1 MSIFRKKNDTT
12 EQHFTAASEKTNY
25 VNHDA
30 AVKQLASYQ
39 KKQMD
44 AVLKEDFKLTQ
55 DIKNIRTEF
64 DSVTGNMSALD
75 GIISNFKHNFHD
87 LLETVNQYR
96 EYQSRVHNSIQT
108 AQNRVT
114 NFTQESSEIRNRFD
128 LLDSS
133 FTELEEAVENIGLCA
148 KSIENVAAQ
157 TNLLSLNASIEAAR
171 AGEAGKG
178 FAVVA
183 TEITQMS
190 TRTKDAT
197 VQITELIEN
206 VTSAIKEVVSVIGTM
221 ITGISCE
228 KESVENTAANFSQIK
243 EHTNS
248 IQQHVEHLTESAQT
262 LKDANQVIVDSIQTI
277 SAVTEELSAHA
288 TETIE
293 SESSNSEILD
303 GISDKMQELI
313 AFIQKCES

>member
-12 EQHFTAASEKTNY
+12 EQHFTAAPEKPNY
-25 VNHDA
+25 VNHDT

-183 TEITQMS
+183 TEVQSLSGEIKQLVNQVNSSIEMVNKSIEKMNLSVTSSKEMIVENLENTTKIDEDFAAITAETDELESINSSIESMV
-190 TRTKDAT
+190 TKSNDELGN
-197 VQITELIEN
+197 ITEFMDSSSQSYASVAACIKGMEN
-206 VTSAIKEVVSVIGTM
+206 NSKTK
-221 ITGISCE
+221 GIMYE
-228 KESVENTAANFSQIK
+228 DINNI
-243 EHTNS
+243 
-248 IQQHVEHLTESAQT
+248 IQQFEA
-262 LKDANQVIVDSIQTI
+262 
-277 SAVTEELSAHA
+277 LS
-288 TETIE
+288 
-293 SESSNSEILD
+293 
-303 GISDKMQELI
+303 
-313 AFIQKCES
+313 

>member
-12 EQHFTAASEKTNY
+12 EQHFTVASEKTNY

-183 TEITQMS
+183 TEVQSLSGEIKQLVNQVNSSIEMVNKSIEKMNLSVTSSKEMIVENLENTTKIDEDFAAITAETDELESINSSIESMV
-190 TRTKDAT
+190 TKSNDELGN
-197 VQITELIEN
+197 ITEFMDSSSQSYASVAACIKGMEN
-206 VTSAIKEVVSVIGTM
+206 NSKTK
-221 ITGISCE
+221 GIMYE
-228 KESVENTAANFSQIK
+228 DINNI
-243 EHTNS
+243 
-248 IQQHVEHLTESAQT
+248 IQQFEA
-262 LKDANQVIVDSIQTI
+262 
-277 SAVTEELSAHA
+277 LS
-288 TETIE
+288 
-293 SESSNSEILD
+293 
-303 GISDKMQELI
+303 
-313 AFIQKCES
+313 